1 MSEFSGFYKLSIE
14 EKLRL
19 LKEKCGLT
27 DEETSILRK
36 EGSLGLGVATNMIEN
51 VIGTHGLPLG
61 IATNFVINGKEYVV
75 PFAIEEASVV
85 AAASYGAKLAKESNG
100 GFTTDSDPPIMIGQI
115 QIVGVPSIKEA
126 QKKISQKKT
135 ELIAYANTVDPMVMV
150 KFGGGL
156 RDIETREI
164 DTPNGKMLVIHLLVD
179 CRDAMGAN
187 AVNTLAETLAPQFA
201 ELSGGKVRLKI
212 ISNLAIHRKARAKA
226 VWKKEVLEQSTKGL
240 MKGEDVVDGIIDAWA
255 FAAGDPFRAATH
267 NKGIMNGIDAV
278 VMATGNDW
286 RAVEAGAHA
295 FAAITG
301 SYKPLT
307 KYYKDKNGDLVG
319 EIELPVAV
327 GLVGGATKVHP
338 TAKIA
343 VKLLGVKNTQE
354 LAQVIAAVGLSQNF
368 AALRALSSE
377 GIQRGHMRLHARN
390 IATQAGAISAVEL
403 EAVVNAL
410 VENKKFNVDFAK
422 ETIKKLRGD

>member
-1 MSEFSGFYKLSIE
+1 
-14 EKLRL
+14 
-19 LKEKCGLT
+19 
-27 DEETSILRK
+27 
-36 EGSLGLGVATNMIEN
+36 
-51 VIGTHGLPLG
+51 
-61 IATNFVINGKEYVV
+61 
-75 PFAIEEASVV
+75 
-85 AAASYGAKLAKESNG
+85 
-100 GFTTDSDPPIMIGQI
+100 MIGQI

-126 QKKISQKKT
+126 QKKISKKKA
-135 ELIAYANTVDPMVMV
+135 ELISYANTVDPMVMV

-156 RDIETREI
+156 RDIETKEI
-164 DTPNGKMLVIHLLVD
+164 NTPNGKMLIVHLLVD

-212 ISNLAIHRKARAKA
+212 ISNLAIHRKARARA
-226 VWKKEVLEQSTKGL
+226 VWKKEILEQSTKGL
-240 MKGEDVVDGIIDAWA
+240 MKGEEVVDGIIDAWA

-295 FAAITG
+295 FAAMDG
-301 SYKPLT
+301 KYKPLT
-307 KYYKDKNGDLVG
+307 KYHKDKNGDLVG
-319 EIELPVAV
+319 EIELPLAV

-343 VKLLGVKNTQE
+343 VKLLGVKSAQE

-390 IATQAGAISAVEL
+390 LATQAGASSAVEL
-403 EAVVNAL
+403 EEVVNAL

-422 ETIKKLRGD
+422 ETLKKLRGV

>member
-1 MSEFSGFYKLSIE
+1 M
-14 EKLRL
+14 
-19 LKEKCGLT
+19 
-27 DEETSILRK
+27 
-36 EGSLGLGVATNMIEN
+36 
-51 VIGTHGLPLG
+51 
-61 IATNFVINGKEYVV
+61 
-75 PFAIEEASVV
+75 
-85 AAASYGAKLAKESNG
+85 
-100 GFTTDSDPPIMIGQI
+100 
-115 QIVGVPSIKEA
+115 
-126 QKKISQKKT
+126 
-135 ELIAYANTVDPMVMV
+135 
-150 KFGGGL
+150 
-156 RDIETREI
+156 
-164 DTPNGKMLVIHLLVD
+164 
-179 CRDAMGAN
+179 
-187 AVNTLAETLAPQFA
+187 
-201 ELSGGKVRLKI
+201 
-212 ISNLAIHRKARAKA
+212 
-226 VWKKEVLEQSTKGL
+226 
-240 MKGEDVVDGIIDAWA
+240 
-255 FAAGDPFRAATH
+255 
-267 NKGIMNGIDAV
+267 
-278 VMATGNDW
+278 
-286 RAVEAGAHA
+286 EAGAHA

>member
-1 MSEFSGFYKLSIE
+1 MSDFSGFYKLSIE

-61 IATNFVINGKEYVV
+61 MATNFILNGKEYVI

-126 QKKISQKKT
+126 QKKISKKKA
-135 ELIAYANTVDPMVMV
+135 ELIAYANTIDPMVMV

-201 ELSGGKVRLKI
+201 ELSEGKVRLKI

-240 MKGEDVVDGIIDAWA
+240 MKGEEVVDGVIDAWA

-295 FAAITG
+295 FAAIGG

-343 VKLLGVKNTQE
+343 VKLLGVKNAQE

-390 IATQAGAISAVEL
+390 IATQAGATSAVEL

-422 ETIKKLRGD
+422 ETLKKLRGD

>member
-1 MSEFSGFYKLSIE
+1 
-14 EKLRL
+14 
-19 LKEKCGLT
+19 
-27 DEETSILRK
+27 
-36 EGSLGLGVATNMIEN
+36 
-51 VIGTHGLPLG
+51 
-61 IATNFVINGKEYVV
+61 
-75 PFAIEEASVV
+75 
-85 AAASYGAKLAKESNG
+85 
-100 GFTTDSDPPIMIGQI
+100 
-115 QIVGVPSIKEA
+115 
-126 QKKISQKKT
+126 
-135 ELIAYANTVDPMVMV
+135 MVMV

-156 RDIETREI
+156 RDIETKEI
-164 DTPNGKMLVIHLLVD
+164 NTPNGKMLIVHLLVD

-212 ISNLAIHRKARAKA
+212 ISNLAIHRKARARA
-226 VWKKEVLEQSTKGL
+226 VWKKEILEQSTKGL
-240 MKGEDVVDGIIDAWA
+240 MKGEEVVDGIIDAWA

-295 FAAITG
+295 FAAMDG
-301 SYKPLT
+301 KYKPLT
-307 KYYKDKNGDLVG
+307 KYHKDKNGDLVG
-319 EIELPVAV
+319 EIELPLAV

-343 VKLLGVKNTQE
+343 VKLLGVKSAQE

-390 IATQAGAISAVEL
+390 LATQAGASSAVEL
-403 EAVVNAL
+403 EEVVNAL

-422 ETIKKLRGD
+422 ETLKKLRGV